1 MEFAVDV
8 HEKALG
14 LPEKPG
20 VYLMLNHAHE
30 VIYVGKA
37 KCLPNRVSSYFRPNP
52 NHNEKTRVMVSKVRD
67 FDYIVTETEF
77 EALVLENSLI
87 KRHMP
92 RYNIL
97 LKDDKGYPF
106 IRLSTKDE
114 YPNFTVV
121 SKPTDDG
128 AKYFGPYGGRGSCFR
143 AIDAVRSALGIPS
156 CKRVFPREIGR
167 GRPCLNHHMGKCRG
181 VCAGQVSPEEYRVMI
196 DMACA
201 IFDGK
206 ADWIIEELRAD
217 MERASENL
225 EFERAARLRDEMR
238 AIERLCVKQTVLPG
252 MAADTDVI
260 ALYPGESK
268 TVFAVLHYIGG
279 ALLESETHVVETP
292 VYAER
297 AELLSGFVRQYYMPR
312 NIFPK
317 MIYLSDEPE
326 DMALLSEWMTD
337 IQGAK
342 VTLSVPQ
349 RGEKRK
355 LVALAEGNAKEKAV
369 RAASKEEV
377 LQRTVKD
384 LQDLLGLEAAPRRIE
399 AYDISNTSGK
409 DMVGS
414 MVVFQDGLPKKKDY
428 RIFQIKT
435 LDDQDD
441 CAAMREVLSR
451 RIRRMQDGDEK
462 FSVRPDV
469 ILLDGALGQV
479 HAVQEVLH
487 SMGERIALYGMVKDD
502 RHRTRA
508 IVNARGDEIGISA
521 NPAVFRLVGRIQE
534 EVHRV
539 AIEYHRKLRY
549 ASTTKSGLKAIPG
562 IGEKRHKAL
571 LKRFGSLAAMKKA
584 SVEELAEV
592 LPKNA
597 AEAVYERF
605 HASEE
610 ETT

>member
-1 MEFAVDV
+1 MAFAVDV

-20 VYLMLNHAHE
+20 VYLMLNRAHE

-52 NHNEKTRVMVSKVRD
+52 NHNEKTRVMVSKVWD

-106 IRLSTKDE
+106 IRLSVGE
-114 YPNFTVV
+114 PYPNFTVV
-121 SKPTDDG
+121 SKPANDG
-128 AKYFGPYGGRGSCFR
+128 ARYFGPYGGRGSCFR

-196 DMACA
+196 EMACA
-201 IFDGK
+201 IFEGK
-206 ADWIIEELRAD
+206 ADWIIEQLRGD

-225 EFERAARLRDEMR
+225 EFERAAKLRDEMR

-252 MAADTDVI
+252 MSADTDVI
-260 ALYPGESK
+260 ALHTGESK
-268 TVFAVLHYIGG
+268 TVFAILHYIGG
-279 ALLESETHVVETP
+279 ALLESETHVVDTP

-312 NIFPK
+312 KVFPK
-317 MIYLSDEPE
+317 LIYLSDGPE
-326 DMALLSEWMTD
+326 DMELLSEWMTN

-342 VTLSVPQ
+342 VRISVPQ

-355 LVALAEGNAKEKAV
+355 LVALAEENAKEKAA

-377 LQRTVKD
+377 VHRTVKD
-384 LQDLLGLEAAPRRIE
+384 LQDLLGLEDAPHRIE
-399 AYDISNTSGK
+399 AYDISNTAGK

-414 MVVFQDGLPKKKDY
+414 MVVFCDGAPKKKEY
-428 RIFQIKT
+428 RIFRIKT
-435 LDDQDD
+435 LSDQDD

-451 RIRRMQDGDEK
+451 RVRRMQDGDEK
-462 FSVRPDV
+462 FSARPDV

-479 HAVQEVLH
+479 HAVQEELDLL
-487 SMGERIALYGMVKDD
+487 GERIPLYGMVKDD

-508 IVNARGDEIGISA
+508 IVNANGDEIGISA
-521 NPAVFRLVGRIQE
+521 NPAVFRLIGNIQE

-549 ASTTKSGLKAIPG
+549 ASATKSGLKEIPG
-562 IGEKRHKAL
+562 IGEKRHKLL
-571 LKRFGSLAAMKKA
+571 LKHFGSLSAIRRA
-584 SVEELAEV
+584 SVEELCAV
-592 LPKNA
+592 LPQTA

-605 HASEE
+605 HAKE